1 MLTILLGWPRAGPLC
16 ISPLSVF
23 RSPSL
28 AFRRHCFL
36 TTLTHLPGRLCL
48 GLHLLC
54 AYFLSPRLWTMLI
67 FLGVSGQWFNPSSR
81 HHAQGT
87 IPVAGR
93 KARSFSLSAFHKAF
107 QFVSQ
112 LSWFIANTLS
122 CASQSL
128 WMGYSCCKTMVGIL
142 RILSTT
148 LWGHGCQPLQ
158 NQTTLFGIACF
169 WTHPALAEFS

>member
-1 MLTILLGWPRAGPLC
+1 M
-16 ISPLSVF
+16 SPLPVF
-23 RSPSL
+23 LSPRL
-28 AFRRHCFL
+28 AFCRHCFL
-36 TTLTHLPGRLCL
+36 KTLTHLPGRPCL
-48 GLHLLC
+48 GLYLLW

-67 FLGVSGQWFNPSSR
+67 FFGVGGQWFNPWSR
-81 HHAQGT
+81 DHAQGT
-87 IPVAGR
+87 IPIAGR

-122 CASQSL
+122 RAPQSL

-158 NQTTLFGIACF
+158 NQSTLFGIGCF